1 MYFYL
6 GYAVLL
12 YFAFILFPWWFSH
25 GLARATA
32 TGSWLLTPALH
43 LNFDQQTVVKVTLL
57 TSWKAATA
65 LKPPCH
71 EEVQVNHTERPHE
84 NRDAQPALGPGTQLR
99 TRHMSED
106 LMLDIHLSW
115 TFRRLQPH
123 PTTDC
128 NWVRTTQLSP
138 VHPQNWKSGINCG
151 FKSLTFGV
159 ACSAEIEKS
168 VPGHWCCQE
177 NKTTKQK
184 KLDKTK
190 HKTWKCGTSLVA
202 QWLRF
207 LAPNAGGPGSIPGG
221 GTRFHMPQPRVYTPW
236 PKISH
241 ASTKIKDPVC
251 CN

>member
-1 MYFYL
+1 
-6 GYAVLL
+6 
-12 YFAFILFPWWFSH
+12 
-25 GLARATA
+25 
-32 TGSWLLTPALH
+32 
-43 LNFDQQTVVKVTLL
+43 
-57 TSWKAATA
+57 
-65 LKPPCH
+65 
-71 EEVQVNHTERPHE
+71 
-84 NRDAQPALGPGTQLR
+84 
-99 TRHMSED
+99 MSED

-123 PTTDC
+123 PRTDC

-159 ACSAEIEKS
+159 ACTAWTL
-168 VPGHWCCQE
+168 VLPR
-177 NKTTKQK
+177 KQDKQTK

-190 HKTWKCGTSLVA
+190 HKTWKCRTSLVA

-241 ASTKIKDPVC
+241 ASTKIKDPVY